1 MSRALMEM
9 PRVGI
14 SGAALETDA
23 LQHRNLAVDRR
34 IEDWLVCYLDDTD
47 SAKASTSASVGEML
61 DTGAFAKP
69 PARSR
74 TVPLK
79 GRDRLGL
86 THDWARIDIRRRGS
100 VVIVRLL
107 DRMLIKEGVIAEL
120 SAELADLLNAGNRR
134 IVLSFGNVARMSSR
148 IVAVLMKAHRR
159 CVGSPGGLLKV
170 CGLCADVADVFAVAG
185 VSGIV
190 PIFADESAALA
201 GPWPDRPL
209 RPLPFSILSALA
221 GPGTGVLA
229 EEVAEPLEDSENAA
243 WPGEEPP
250 AFSADGPGRA
260 SVWLVVERG
269 EPGGPKRGDVIA
281 VSSSLFLIGR
291 GPECHLRLRSPL
303 FGGLHALIERLDDA
317 VYYRDAAGGGTLI
330 NALAAGRDRSRL
342 ENGDRLQLGK
352 ICLSV
357 VIGADLG
364 GHRRIEDLVA
374 SWLVEWNEN
383 QPEPAPA
390 LGTGSTAVYTLGEP
404 PSAALPTKIVR
415 GPLWLEVIQ
424 DVLVV
429 TPRLGRLDEDK
440 AVEQLREALA
450 ELFDLSLPRRVV
462 LELNHVTHVS
472 SRALGVILAFF
483 LRLARDG
490 GALRLSNLHARVFSL
505 IEQLRLPVLLELC
518 STVEEAVITSWD

>member
-1 MSRALMEM
+1 MTRALMEK
-9 PRVGI
+9 PRGRTLGGI
-14 SGAALETDA
+14 LETDV
-23 LQHRNLAVDRR
+23 LQHRNLEVDRR

-47 SAKASTSASVGEML
+47 SAKASTSFVEML
-61 DTGAFAKP
+61 DTGAFGKLPARP
-69 PARSR
+69 PARAAASR
-74 TVPLK
+74 S
-79 GRDRLGL
+79 RDRLGL

-120 SAELADLLNAGNRR
+120 SAELGDLLKAGNRR

-148 IVAVLMKAHRR
+148 IVAVLMKVYRR
-159 CVGSPGGLLKV
+159 CVAAPGGMLKV
-170 CGLCADVADVFAVAG
+170 CGLCEDVADVFAVAG

-190 PIFADESAALA
+190 PILADEAAALED
-201 GPWPDRPL
+201 PWPARPL
-209 RPLPFSILSALA
+209 RPLPFSILSAIA
-221 GPGTGVLA
+221 GPGGDAPV
-229 EEVAEPLEDSENAA
+229 EEVAESPEESESAT

-250 AFSADGPGRA
+250 VLSADGPERA

-269 EPGGPKRGDVIA
+269 TPGGPKRGDVIT

-291 GPECHLRLRSPL
+291 GPECHLRLRNPL
-303 FGGLHALIERLDDA
+303 FGGVHALIERDGDA
-317 VYYRDAAGGGTLI
+317 VYFRDAAGGGTLI
-330 NALAAGRDRSRL
+330 NARAARRDRSRL
-342 ENGDRLQLGK
+342 KNGDRLQLGEL
-352 ICLSV
+352 CLSV

-374 SWLVEWNEN
+374 SWLVEWNES
-383 QPEPAPA
+383 QAEPVKESA
-390 LGTGSTAVYTLGEP
+390 STAVYTLDEVPSGEL
-404 PSAALPTKIVR
+404 STKIVR

-429 TPRLGRLDEDK
+429 TPRIGRLDEEK
-440 AVEQLREALA
+440 AAEQLREGLA
-450 ELFDLSLPRRVV
+450 ELFELALPRRVV
-462 LELNHVTHVS
+462 LKLDHVTHVS
-472 SRALGVILAFF
+472 SRTLGVILAYF